1 MMYFI
6 TPLAQ
11 LIKNF
16 EQFSKRW
23 QQYLLYVYFVF
34 AFAFNKIWNWKSEGG
49 ST

>member
-1 MMYFI
+1 MVYFI

-16 EQFSKRW
+16 EQFSKTW
-23 QQYLLYVYFVF
+23 QQYLLYIYFVF